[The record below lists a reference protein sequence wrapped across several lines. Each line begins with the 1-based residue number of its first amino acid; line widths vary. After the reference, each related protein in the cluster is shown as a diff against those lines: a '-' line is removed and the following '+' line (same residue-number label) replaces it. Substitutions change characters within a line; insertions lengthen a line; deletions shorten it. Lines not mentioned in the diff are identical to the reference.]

1 MAGARARAGA
11 RSTPGPARV
20 SRPPRGVLAT
30 LCLTVTVSYG
40 TVYYAFAVLAPDIT
54 GDTGWSL
61 TAITAAFSLGSVMTG
76 VAGIVAGRV
85 IQARGPRAVM
95 VVGGAVG
102 AVGLL
107 AVAAAPTYAWFVAGM
122 LVCGT
127 GAAGLFYAP
136 AFAAIT
142 HWHGPRRVEALT
154 VLTLVAGF
162 ASTVFAPLTTAL
174 MDPLGWRGVYVA
186 YAVLLLL
193 TAVPLH
199 ALALRHPWPAESRH
213 EHRHADRAVL
223 TSPTFLLVALAG
235 TLTTLAMYASLIAL
249 IPLLIE
255 RGMTPGLAAWAL
267 GLGGAGQVAGRLL
280 YPRLTRVVGL
290 RARVTLVSGS
300 VAVTLAVLAGVP
312 GPALLLIVVSVVAGA
327 ARGLFTLVGATL
339 VTDLWGPER
348 YAALNGVLSA
358 PLAGATA
365 IGPFL
370 GAWVADATD
379 SYATAFAVLAA
390 LAGLGTLLFVRAVTA
405 QGTDRSASAVRQ
417 T

>member
-1 MAGARARAGA
+1 LSRLLAAGEA
-11 RSTPGPARV
+11 
-20 SRPPRGVLAT
+20 PRGVLPT

-40 TVYYAFAVLAPDIT
+40 TLYYAFAVLAPAIT
-54 GDTGWSL
+54 RDTGWSL

-76 VAGIVAGRV
+76 VAGVVAGRS

-95 VVGGAVG
+95 VTGGAVG
-102 AVGLL
+102 AGGLL
-107 AVAAAPTYAWFVAGM
+107 VVAAAPSFAWFVAGM

-142 HWHGPRRVEALT
+142 HWHGARRVEALT

-174 MDPLGWRGVYVA
+174 EGPLGWRGVYVA
-186 YAVLLLL
+186 FALLLVL
-193 TAVPLH
+193 VAVPLH
-199 ALALRHPWPAESRH
+199 ALALRHPWPSESRH
-213 EHRHADRAVL
+213 AHRHTDRAVL
-223 TSPTFLLVALAG
+223 TSPTFVLVAVAG

-255 RGMTPGLAAWAL
+255 RGMTPALAAWAL
-267 GLGGAGQVAGRLL
+267 GLGGAGQVAGRVL
-280 YPRLTRVVGL
+280 YPRLTRVLGL
-290 RARVTLVSGS
+290 RARVSLVAGAL
-300 VAVTLAVLAGVP
+300 AVTLAALAAVP
-312 GPALLLIVVSVVAGA
+312 GPAWLLIVVSVVAGA

-365 IGPFL
+365 VGPFL
-370 GAWVADATD
+370 GAWVADVTD
-379 SYATAFAVLAA
+379 SYAVAFAVLAA
-390 LAGLGTLLFVRAVTA
+390 LAGAGAVLFTLVVGRTHAGGSGRPGLDELD
-405 QGTDRSASAVRQ
+405 QP
-417 T
+417 

>member
-1 MAGARARAGA
+1 M
-11 RSTPGPARV
+11 SQ
-20 SRPPRGVLAT
+20 SPPRGILAT

-40 TVYYAFAVLAPDIT
+40 TLYYAFAVLAPDVT
-54 GDTGWSL
+54 RDTGWSL

-76 VAGIVAGRV
+76 VAGVVAGRV
-85 IQARGPRAVM
+85 IQARGPRWVM
-95 VVGGAVG
+95 VVGGVVG

-107 AVAAAPTYAWFVAGM
+107 VVAAAPTYAWFVAGM

-154 VLTLVAGF
+154 TLTLVAGF

-174 MDPLGWRGVYVA
+174 EGRLGWRGVYVA
-186 YAVLLLL
+186 FAVLLFL

-199 ALALRHPWPAESRH
+199 ATVLKRPWPEDSRH
-213 EHRHADRAVL
+213 DHAHADRAVL
-223 TSPTFLLVALAG
+223 TSSTFVLVALAG
-235 TLTTLAMYASLIAL
+235 TLVTLSMYASLIAL

-255 RGMTPGLAAWAL
+255 RGMTPVLAAWAL

-280 YPRLTRVVGL
+280 YPRLTRTTRL
-290 RARVTLVSGS
+290 PTRVSLVSGS
-300 VAVTLAVLAGVP
+300 VAVTLAALAAVP
-312 GPALLLIVVSVVAGA
+312 GPTALLIVVSVVAGA
-327 ARGLFTLVGATL
+327 GRGLFTLVGATL
-339 VTDLWGPER
+339 VTDLWGPRR

-365 IGPFL
+365 VGPFL
-370 GAWVADATD
+370 GAWIADGTD
-379 SYATAFAVLAA
+379 SYPAAFAVLAA
-390 LAGLGTLLFVRAVTA
+390 LAGAGTLLFARVVGRAA
-405 QGTDRSASAVRQ
+405 PR
-417 T
+417 

>member
-1 MAGARARAGA
+1 M
-11 RSTPGPARV
+11 
-20 SRPPRGVLAT
+20 SRPPRAVLAT

-40 TVYYAFAVLAPDIT
+40 TLYYAFAVLAPDIT
-54 GDTGWSL
+54 RDTGWSL

-76 VAGIVAGRV
+76 VAGVVAGGV
-85 IQARGPRAVM
+85 IQARGPRRVM
-95 VVGGAVG
+95 VVGGVVG
-102 AVGLL
+102 SVGLL
-107 AVAAAPTYAWFVAGM
+107 AVAAAPTYAWFVVGM
-122 LVCGT
+122 LVSGT

-154 VLTLVAGF
+154 MLTLVAGF

-174 MDPLGWRGVYVA
+174 VGPLGWRGVYVA

-199 ALALRHPWPAESRH
+199 ALALRHPWPAGSRH
-213 EHRHADRAVL
+213 AHRHADRAVL

-280 YPRLTRVVGL
+280 YPRLTRVMGL
-290 RARVTLVSGS
+290 QARVALVAGS
-300 VAVTLAVLAGVP
+300 VAVTLAALAVAP
-312 GPALLLIVVSVVAGA
+312 GPPLLLIVVSVVAGA
-327 ARGLFTLVGATL
+327 GRGLFTLVGATL
-339 VTDLWGPER
+339 VTDIWGPER

-390 LAGLGTLLFVRAVTA
+390 TAGLGAVLFVVAVGQA
-405 QGTDRSASAVRQ
+405 GRPDLEEGVRPSGYRLG
-417 T
+417 

>member
-1 MAGARARAGA
+1 
-11 RSTPGPARV
+11 V
-20 SRPPRGVLAT
+20 NRPPRGILAT

-40 TVYYAFAVLAPDIT
+40 TLYYAFAVLAPDIT
-54 GDTGWSL
+54 RDTGWSL

-76 VAGIVAGRV
+76 VAGVVAGRV
-85 IQARGPRAVM
+85 IQARGPRSVM
-95 VVGGAVG
+95 VVGGVVG
-102 AVGLL
+102 ALGLL

-142 HWHGPRRVEALT
+142 QWHGPRRVEALT
-154 VLTLVAGF
+154 ILTLVAGF

-174 MDPLGWRGVYVA
+174 EDQIGWRGVYVA
-186 YAVLLLL
+186 FAVLLLL

-199 ALALRHPWPAESRH
+199 ATALKHPWPAESPAD
-213 EHRHADRAVL
+213 HRHADRAVL
-223 TSPTFLLVALAG
+223 TSSTFVLVALAG

-255 RGMTPGLAAWAL
+255 RGMSTSLAAWAL

-280 YPRLTRVVGL
+280 YPRLTRVMGL
-290 RARVTLVSGS
+290 QARVTLVAAS
-300 VAVTLAVLAGVP
+300 VAVTLGVLAAVP
-312 GPALLLIVVSVVAGA
+312 GPAVLLVGVSVVAGA

-348 YAALNGVLSA
+348 YAAINGVLSA

-365 IGPFL
+365 LGPFL
-370 GAWVADATD
+370 GAWIADATD

-390 LAGLGTLLFVRAVTA
+390 LAGVGALLFARVVGRAHRFLRT
-405 QGTDRSASAVRQ
+405 T
-417 T
+417 

>member
-1 MAGARARAGA
+1 MNRPRAAGEA
-11 RSTPGPARV
+11 
-20 SRPPRGVLAT
+20 PRGVLPT

-40 TVYYAFAVLAPDIT
+40 TLYYAFAVLAPAIT
-54 GDTGWSL
+54 RDTGWSL

-76 VAGIVAGRV
+76 VAGVVAGRT

-95 VVGGAVG
+95 VTGGAVG
-102 AVGLL
+102 AGGLL
-107 AVAAAPTYAWFVAGM
+107 VVAAAPTFAWFVVGM

-174 MDPLGWRGVYVA
+174 EGSLGWRGVYVA
-186 YAVLLLL
+186 FAFLLLL
-193 TAVPLH
+193 VAVPLH
-199 ALALRHPWPAESRH
+199 ALALQHPWPAESRH
-213 EHRHADRAVL
+213 AHRHTDRAVL
-223 TSPTFLLVALAG
+223 TSSTFVLVAVAG

-255 RGMTPGLAAWAL
+255 RGMTPALAAWAL
-267 GLGGAGQVAGRLL
+267 GLGGAGQVAGRVL
-280 YPRLTRVVGL
+280 YPRLTRVMGL
-290 RARVTLVSGS
+290 RARVSLVAGS
-300 VAVTLAVLAGVP
+300 VAVTLAALALVP
-312 GPALLLIVVSVVAGA
+312 GPAWLLIVVSVVAGA

-348 YAALNGVLSA
+348 SAALNGVLSA

-365 IGPFL
+365 VGPFL
-370 GAWVADATD
+370 GAWVADVTD
-379 SYATAFAVLAA
+379 SYAVAFAVLAA
-390 LAGLGTLLFVRAVTA
+390 LAGAGAVLFALVT
-405 QGTDRSASAVRQ
+405 GREGAVRGGEVSR
-417 T
+417 TG

>member
-1 MAGARARAGA
+1 MSA
-11 RSTPGPARV
+11 
-20 SRPPRGVLAT
+20 PPRGVLAT

-40 TVYYAFAVLAPDIT
+40 TLYYAFAVLAPDIT
-54 GDTGWSL
+54 RDTGWSL

-76 VAGIVAGRV
+76 AAGVVAGRV
-85 IQARGPRAVM
+85 IQARGPRPVM
-95 VVGGAVG
+95 VTGGAVG
-102 AVGLL
+102 AAGLL
-107 AVAAAPTYAWFVAGM
+107 AVAAAPTFGWFVAGL
-122 LVCGT
+122 LVSGT

-174 MDPLGWRGVYVA
+174 TGPLGWRGVYVA
-186 YAVLLLL
+186 YAALLLV

-199 ALALRHPWPAESRH
+199 AIALKQPWPVESRH
-213 EHRHADRAVL
+213 TQRHPDRAVL
-223 TSPTFLLVALAG
+223 TSPTFVLVALAG
-235 TLTTLAMYASLIAL
+235 TLVTLAMYASLIAL

-255 RGMTPGLAAWAL
+255 RGMTPVLAAWSL

-280 YPRLTRVVGL
+280 YPRLTRVMGL
-290 RARVTLVSGS
+290 QARVSLVAGS
-300 VAVTLAVLAGVP
+300 VALTLAALAVVP
-312 GPALLLIVVSVVAGA
+312 GPAGPLIVVSVVAGA

-339 VTDLWGPER
+339 VTDLWGPAR

-370 GAWVADATD
+370 GAWVADVTD
-379 SYATAFAVLAA
+379 SYAAAFGVLAA
-390 LAGLGTLLFVRAVTA
+390 LAGLGTLLFVVAVGRADEV
-405 QGTDRSASAVRQ
+405 
-417 T
+417 